1 MLRAV
6 CEMARSED
14 LGSYGLVGKAVQ
26 AVFMIDTTV
35 ATMENLQEYLQ
46 AEMIGEGK
54 GDCEGTYPE
63 CPVGIDNLDN
73 IMDAVG
79 PEMLKNLL

>member
-1 MLRAV
+1 
-6 CEMARSED
+6 MAKSDD
-14 LGSYGLVGKAVQ
+14 LDSFGLFGKAVQ

-35 ATMENLQEYLQ
+35 ATTENLQEYLQ
-46 AEMIGEGK
+46 AKMIGEGK
-54 GDCEGTYPE
+54 GDCEETYPE
-63 CPVGIDNLDN
+63 CPAGIGNLNN